1 MAVSEAAN
9 SIIDPPR
16 GLNGFMR
23 QRRLRGG
30 DDERYSNA
38 HNAEAAVALYER
50 AEYGL
55 CYFHDFAPHMSELRS
70 PMTAGCARPWHGSL
84 NPFLLRSTSK
94 RGHRESPL
102 LGALGKAMIL

>member
-38 HNAEAAVALYER
+38 HNAEAAVALYKR
-50 AEYGL
+50 AEDGL
-55 CYFHDFAPHMSELRS
+55 CCCNDFALNKNELRS
-70 PMTAGCARPWHGSL
+70 RLLQVALDHGMV
-84 NPFLLRSTSK
+84 P
-94 RGHRESPL
+94 
-102 LGALGKAMIL
+102 